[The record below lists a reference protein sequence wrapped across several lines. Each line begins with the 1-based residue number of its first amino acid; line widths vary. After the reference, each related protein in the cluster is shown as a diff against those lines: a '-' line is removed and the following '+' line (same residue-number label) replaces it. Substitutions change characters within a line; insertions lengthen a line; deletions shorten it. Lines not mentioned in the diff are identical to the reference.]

1 MLEMLR
7 VEPWLRFPLTL
18 NFTSSAHSA
27 LRLGAPPPPPHV
39 AVLTAPLEVGLPL
52 GYKVAT
58 EETPPA
64 CMNLPLFT
72 YMLLQFFLYIL
83 TIAHT

>member
-1 MLEMLR
+1 VLEMLR

-52 GYKVAT
+52 ESQSCDGGDA
-58 EETPPA
+58 P
-64 CMNLPLFT
+64 CM
-72 YMLLQFFLYIL
+72 
-83 TIAHT
+83 